1 MSFHGV
7 PASLDAG
14 FRIRTTPPDRCPTRI
29 ATPPSGICAAAL
41 LPGHS
46 SVAGTVLRP
55 RYRGRL
61 QHRLQVGPH
70 HFLDPVDCRE
80 PGDQLQIRL
89 FRSLAICSERL
100 DGHIDAD
107 FVSVFEAVCDGFL
120 RRVDPNGDAINRDGL
135 DASAEGRLQSTR
147 TRGAGWHRASESG
160 RAREAP
166 HPRCAEPRW

>member
-14 FRIRTTPPDRCPTRI
+14 FRIRTTPPDRCPTSI

-61 QHRLQVGPH
+61 QHRLQIGPH

-89 FRSLAICSERL
+89 FRSLAICSERIFARKFIL
-100 DGHIDAD
+100 GTKSTFVGGQFALRPAD
-107 FVSVFEAVCDGFL
+107 FAQKVSLAFGY
-120 RRVDPNGDAINRDGL
+120 
-135 DASAEGRLQSTR
+135 
-147 TRGAGWHRASESG
+147 
-160 RAREAP
+160 RARQRRA
-166 HPRCAEPRW
+166 